1 MRAIDA
7 DDLLIQIQNL
17 SGRNQKLFGDLIN
30 KSPTIHSGLNWEEPK
45 DVSAVSAQN
54 NIFLCYR
61 SGFPL
66 SIGYWRQGYGW
77 RETEYDVRIQPE
89 CVAKINLPVGK
100 AINGGK

>member
-30 KSPTIHSGLNWEEPK
+30 NSPTIHSGLNWEEQK

-66 SIGYWRQGYGW
+66 SIGYWRTGHGW
-77 RETEYDVRIQPE
+77 KTLGTDASISPE